1 MKKQEVKNL
10 MTKFIHKQREERY
23 AFGWKQHMD
32 LLAFKES
39 QMKERQQF
47 IAQLQG
53 GDQC

>member
-10 MTKFIHKQREERY
+10 MTKFINKQRDERY
-23 AFGWKQHMD
+23 AFSWKQSLD
-32 LLAFKES
+32 LLAFKEA

-47 IAQLQG
+47 IAKLQG

>member
-1 MKKQEVKNL
+1 MKKQEAKKL
-10 MTKFIHKQREERY
+10 MTKFINKQREERH
-23 AFGWKQHMD
+23 AFEWKQNID

-47 IAQLQG
+47 IAKLKG

>member
-1 MKKQEVKNL
+1 MKKQEAKNL
-10 MTKFIHKQREERY
+10 MTKFIPKQREERY
-23 AFGWKQHMD
+23 ASGWKQHLD